1 MTTTPPASFD
11 HLIHWGSDLYA
22 AMSSYEAAG
31 LATHAALTMPG
42 FRNGAW
48 GIDHEIIVDT
58 VRFEDQDAGF
68 TEVFLPD
75 TPGHV
80 PFFIAYDPPRQVIA
94 QMRADHRAAQGEEL
108 DPDRPD
114 LSALLVASGSP
125 EQDAQ
130 FLADLLQIPA
140 DGTTVPLP
148 GAAVRF
154 IGDAPEGATGLYGL
168 EVTGLDELPVVPHD
182 IRSGHFVIVSDR
194 NAGPFHRSLVVSK
207 FMDQS
212 HVTVTS
218 THRTVRRPGQPTE
231 QTSIGAEEVITTVH
245 DLGVCLTAADEDG
258 LRRHLEGDAAG
269 QVRGVRAQ
277 QRPAGRLDHA
287 EVGHPVLPDE
297 PVQDPDDL
305 RRAND
310 RITCRAG
317 EATGVGPQHTVLG
330 QLFHQ
335 GLQVPGVQCLRQSV
349 QHVAVGDDRRRSFR
363 CLRQGR
369 TRPSQPLSGRRRGRA
384 DQLRDLCMAHT
395 GDIGE
400 HHDHPV
406 LR

>member
-11 HLIHWGSDLYA
+11 HLIHWVSDLDA
-22 AMSSYEAAG
+22 AISSYEAAG

-48 GIDHEIIVDT
+48 GIDDERYVELAAVDDWDATKGATYARGLEIIRPSIDALSADGGNGEGAVTFTVNVPDIDATIERLRAADHEIIVDT

-130 FLADLLQIPA
+130 FLADLLQLPA

-168 EVTGLDELPVVPHD
+168 EVTGLTAPASLHGIDVVPVE
-182 IRSGHFVIVSDR
+182 RGH
-194 NAGPFHRSLVVSK
+194 
-207 FMDQS
+207 
-212 HVTVTS
+212 
-218 THRTVRRPGQPTE
+218 
-231 QTSIGAEEVITTVH
+231 
-245 DLGVCLTAADEDG
+245 
-258 LRRHLEGDAAG
+258 
-269 QVRGVRAQ
+269 
-277 QRPAGRLDHA
+277 
-287 EVGHPVLPDE
+287 
-297 PVQDPDDL
+297 
-305 RRAND
+305 
-310 RITCRAG
+310 
-317 EATGVGPQHTVLG
+317 
-330 QLFHQ
+330 
-335 GLQVPGVQCLRQSV
+335 
-349 QHVAVGDDRRRSFR
+349 
-363 CLRQGR
+363 
-369 TRPSQPLSGRRRGRA
+369 
-384 DQLRDLCMAHT
+384 
-395 GDIGE
+395 
-400 HHDHPV
+400 
-406 LR
+406 